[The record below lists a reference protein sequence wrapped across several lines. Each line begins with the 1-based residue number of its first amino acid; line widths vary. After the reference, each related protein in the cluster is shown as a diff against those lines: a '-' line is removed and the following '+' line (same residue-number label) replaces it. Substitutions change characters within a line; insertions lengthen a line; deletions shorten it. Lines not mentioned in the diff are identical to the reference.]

1 MPPSSVKIT
10 FQEPVSIPFGF
21 LTWWHLCCKTTLS
34 KPLKQSPS
42 PKARSTHSMDHSL
55 LVSQSPVHHLP
66 WLHLLTHSSP
76 QSSPCTGAT
85 AWSTVCWKVEMTQMD
100 DLWAFHE
107 FRILAAHPYTTRSVW
122 ASWSRG
128 SISTDSSAGP
138 SSGSWGCR
146 RSALCNHTT
155 WRFCYT
161 QFHS

>member
-1 MPPSSVKIT
+1 MSLKWQGGKKLGDEQFQAPIEMSVKCFDVWLHPFSFVANIYVGDHLKFSPLATPPSSVKIT

-76 QSSPCTGAT
+76 AT
-85 AWSTVCWKVEMTQMD
+85 
-100 DLWAFHE
+100 H
-107 FRILAAHPYTTRSVW
+107 ILNLHHVQVLLPR
-122 ASWSRG
+122 
-128 SISTDSSAGP
+128 
-138 SSGSWGCR
+138 
-146 RSALCNHTT
+146 ALCVER
-155 WRFCYT
+155 WKWLR
-161 QFHS
+161 